1 MGFEIL
7 RDSAFCRIK
16 LLSPF
21 SFMCSEILPDS
32 AYNYKKEWRALL
44 RAVFLHTT
52 SWIKYKIPPYYRQIH
67 FSKKSLISSQVFF
80 IFLSLPLK
88 RSIQ

>member
-44 RAVFLHTT
+44 RAVFFAYCQLD
-52 SWIKYKIPPYYRQIH
+52 KI
-67 FSKKSLISSQVFF
+67 
-80 IFLSLPLK
+80 
-88 RSIQ
+88 

>member
-44 RAVFLHTT
+44 RAVFLR
-52 SWIKYKIPPYYRQIH
+52 I
-67 FSKKSLISSQVFF
+67 
-80 IFLSLPLK
+80 LPVG
-88 RSIQ
+88 